1 MNRTKIIVIAKSTTV
16 MDEIVLYK
24 YPLFPHQVQSRD
36 FMIETM
42 NMSPLQQE
50 LLCDYA
56 ECSITEYPPFLYYL
70 CFSFINIFLLNI
82 SGHSKVRHLA
92 LFVFSNQHVT
102 GCKVSVDDLKEW
114 IVKEGRISN

>member
-1 MNRTKIIVIAKSTTV
+1 

-50 LLCDYA
+50 LLCKV
-56 ECSITEYPPFLYYL
+56 IM
-70 CFSFINIFLLNI
+70 LNVI
-82 SGHSKVRHLA
+82 
-92 LFVFSNQHVT
+92 
-102 GCKVSVDDLKEW
+102 
-114 IVKEGRISN
+114 